1 MRMVVIQRIVMPQ
14 TPTRR
19 PVDLSTCRILYPYY
33 NEASQQERVSKM
45 RIHIEGGAITA
56 VIIWVRCATRWSTG
70 SGVYRACTQCETKR
84 EYSYGDISGE
94 PVPEVGAAI
103 DGPKKRQQAEEPAER
118 KEEEKSAKEGG
129 GGAGPNAR
137 SRELGPFSD
146 GWG

>member
-19 PVDLSTCRILYPYY
+19 PVDLSTCRISYPYY

-70 SGVYRACTQCETKR
+70 SGVYRTCTQCETKR

-103 DGPKKRQQAEEPAER
+103 DGPKKRQSKSEPVGNGKR
-118 KEEEKSAKEGG
+118 VGG
-129 GGAGPNAR
+129 GPFTSILLTAR
-137 SRELGPFSD
+137 IVPAD
-146 GWG
+146 

>member
-19 PVDLSTCRILYPYY
+19 PVDLSTCRILYPYK
-33 NEASQQERVSKM
+33 EASQQERVSKM

-103 DGPKKRQQAEEPAER
+103 DGPKKRQQATEPAER
-118 KEEEKSAKEGG
+118 KEEEKPAKEGG

>member
-1 MRMVVIQRIVMPQ
+1 
-14 TPTRR
+14 
-19 PVDLSTCRILYPYY
+19 
-33 NEASQQERVSKM
+33 M

-103 DGPKKRQQAEEPAER
+103 DGPKRKKEEPGNVRKKNPFCGPKKQQGGTEHAKR